1 MTTQS
6 PPTTGIDSEVKD
18 SWLPMVVIGMGQVQM
33 SLNINALPVSIG
45 NIVNEFDTAPTTVG
59 SAIVAYSLA
68 VAGFVMLGGK
78 LGQKFGSLRIFQ
90 IATVLLMIAMIIMT
104 FSSSAEIMIVAQ
116 LIAGLAAA
124 AIVPTLV
131 VLIANNYR
139 GKQQFAALGILGAV
153 QAITT
158 VTAFFLAGAL
168 GTWIGWRWAFG
179 IVIPFTAVVLLLSFR
194 LKPVP
199 KSPMSKLTG
208 WGWCWRP

>member
-6 PPTTGIDSEVKD
+6 PPTTGIDTEVKD

-139 GKQQFAALGILGAV
+139 GKQQSRCRAGHYHRDRLLFGRGPWHLDWLALGLWHRHSLHGGSAAA
-153 QAITT
+153 Q
-158 VTAFFLAGAL
+158 LSPEAGAQN
-168 GTWIGWRWAFG
+168 
-179 IVIPFTAVVLLLSFR
+179 PQ
-194 LKPVP
+194 
-199 KSPMSKLTG
+199 
-208 WGWCWRP
+208 CQN